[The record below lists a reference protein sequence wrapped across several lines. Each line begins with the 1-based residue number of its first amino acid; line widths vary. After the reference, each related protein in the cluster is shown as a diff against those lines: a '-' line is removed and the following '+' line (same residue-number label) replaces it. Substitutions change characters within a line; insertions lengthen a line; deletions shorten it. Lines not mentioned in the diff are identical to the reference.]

1 MPWNEDDF
9 RRALEGAASKARP
22 SPDALGRLRA
32 RMRARERLRAVVM
45 PVAATAVLIVAA
57 LVVRQQPAT
66 RDVEFASPFPTAA
79 ATSTAPPV
87 ISEEA
92 DGGSILA
99 EISADGR
106 FVVFMS
112 EASNL
117 VPGDTNRAADT
128 FVRNLSTGTVER
140 VSLSSSGEQGNAG
153 SFSASIS
160 RDGRFVAFRSQAS
173 NLVDGDTN
181 GVADIFVRDRSS
193 DGTTIRVSLGADG
206 AQSNGD
212 SDSASISGDGR
223 FVVFRSTASNLVDG
237 DTNRLADVFV
247 RDLRGETTD
256 RVSVSTA
263 GTQSNGDS
271 RNPQIATNGSRIVFA
286 SQASSLVDG
295 DTNRTWDV
303 FTHGISTG
311 RTERVSVSSEG
322 MQARGTSAIPTISGD
337 GLTVGFVSD
346 APNLV
351 SGDTNHVRDAFI
363 RDLGAA
369 ATERVST
376 PSGGGQANRR
386 TLSVAVSGD
395 GRFVA
400 LSSDAS
406 NLILTD
412 LNGRRDIF
420 VLDRSSGIVT
430 LVSVASDGT
439 AADGDSGGPSI
450 SADGRFV
457 AFQSFAD
464 SLAAGDQNEVRDV
477 FVHDLVTSTT
487 GRASVGRR

>member
-1 MPWNEDDF
+1 MPWNEDGF
-9 RRALEGAASKARP
+9 RRALEGTAERARP
-22 SPDALGRLRA
+22 SPDALAKLRV
-32 RMRARERLRAVVM
+32 RMRARRRLRAVGM
-45 PVAATAVLIVAA
+45 PVGATAALILAA
-57 LVVRQQPAT
+57 LILRQEPAT
-66 RDVEFASPFPTAA
+66 RDVEFAEPFPTPA

-117 VPGDTNRAADT
+117 VPDDTNRVADT
-128 FVRNLSTGTVER
+128 FVRDLSTGAVER
-140 VSLSSSGEQGNAG
+140 VSLSSSSAQGNAG

-160 RDGRFVAFRSQAS
+160 RDGRFVAFRSRAS
-173 NLVDGDTN
+173 NLVEGDTN
-181 GVADIFVRDRSS
+181 GVADIFVRDRT
-193 DGTTIRVSLGADG
+193 DGTTVRASVGADG
-206 AQSNGD
+206 AQANGD

-223 FVVFRSTASNLVDG
+223 LVAFRSAASNLVEG
-237 DTNRLADVFV
+237 DTNQIADIFV
-247 RDLRGETTD
+247 RDLGGETTE
-256 RVSVSTA
+256 RASVSSA

-286 SQASSLVDG
+286 SEASSLVDG

-303 FTHGISTG
+303 FTRGISNR
-311 RTERVSVSSEG
+311 RTERVSVSSDGLEG
-322 MQARGTSAIPTISGD
+322 RGTSAIPAISGD
-337 GLTVGFVSD
+337 GRVVGFVSD

-351 SGDTNHVRDAFI
+351 PGDTNRVRDAFI

-369 ATERVST
+369 TTERVSVPT
-376 PSGGGQANRR
+376 GGGQANRR
-386 TLSVAVSGD
+386 TLSVALSGD

-406 NLILTD
+406 NLVATD
-412 LNGRRDIF
+412 RNVRRDIF

-430 LVSVASDGT
+430 LASVASDGT
-439 AADGDSGGPSI
+439 AADADSGGPSI
-450 SADGRFV
+450 SADGRDV

-477 FVHDLVTSTT
+477 FVHDLATTTTS
-487 GRASVGRR
+487 RVSAGRR